1 MRELQSAPGGCLSRR
16 AVLTVPA
23 GLALTS
29 ALVTSAVADDAT
41 RLCTRWLTNEAET
54 HRLWR
59 RRDDVEDNL
68 FHHHQ
73 WSLLTEAERQALPQ
87 ARALHAIDARLARIH
102 AEREALA
109 TKLPLTTAT
118 TRQGVMLKFR
128 VVSDELE
135 IQDFLDIHG
144 LLKSAVRDLSA
155 IW

>member
-1 MRELQSAPGGCLSRR
+1 
-16 AVLTVPA
+16 
-23 GLALTS
+23 LALTS
-29 ALVTSAVADDAT
+29 ALVTSAAADDAT
-41 RLCTRWLTNEAET
+41 RLCTRWLANEAEQ

-59 RRDDVEDNL
+59 RRDDMEGDL
-68 FHHHQ
+68 FHHHR
-73 WSLLTEAERQALPQ
+73 WSSLTEAERQALPQ

-109 TKLPLTTAT
+109 PKLPLTTAT
-118 TRQGVMLKFR
+118 SRQGVMLKFR

-144 LLKSAVRDLSA
+144 LLKSAVRDLAA